1 SDLRGQIAGHEIHAF
16 GQIFPNAAH
25 VANLRLAAELAFGA
39 DLARDAGHFGRERV
53 QLIDHRVHGFFELQD
68 FAADIDG
75 DLLREI
81 AISNRDGDVGDVA
94 NLGRQVTGHGVDAV
108 RQVLPGA
115 GDPGHGGLAAELAF
129 GADFAGDAGD
139 FGGERIQL
147 IDHRV
152 DRFFELQDFAMDVDG
167 DFLRE
172 VAVGHG
178 DCNFGDVADLS
189 RQITRHEVDALG
201 QIFPN
206 TAHVTNLRLAAEL
219 AFGADFAG
227 DAGDFGGERIQLI
240 DHRVDRFF
248 ELQDFAAHVG
258 GDLLR
263 QVAIVDREGH
273 FGAVSDLSGQI
284 TRHEI
289 DALGQ
294 IFPNSA
300 HVTNLRLAAELAF
313 GADFPG
319 NAGHFGCE
327 TPQLIDHG
335 VDRIFELQNL
345 APHLVAFFF

>member
-1 SDLRGQIAGHEIHAF
+1 MHVDGDFLGEVAVGDGDGHVGDVSDLGRQITGHEVDAI
-16 GQIFPNAAH
+16 GQVFPGTGDARNDG
-25 VANLRLAAELAFGA
+25 LAAQFAFGA
-39 DLARDAGHFGRERV
+39 DLAGNAGHFGGETA
-53 QLIDHRVHGFFELQD
+53 QLVDHRVDGILELPD
-68 FAADIDG
+68 FAAHIDG
-75 DLLREI
+75 DFLGELALHDAV
-81 AISNRDGDVGDVA
+81 AIVGDVSD
-94 NLGRQVTGHGVDAV
+94 LGRQITGHEVDAV
-108 RQVLPGA
+108 GQVLPGA
-115 GDPGHGGLAAELAF
+115 GDAGNGGLAAELAF

-152 DRFFELQDFAMDVDG
+152 DRFFELQDLAMDVDG

-201 QIFPN
+201 EILPN
-206 TAHVTNLRLAAEL
+206 AAHVAHLRLPTEL

-263 QVAIVDREGH
+263 QVPIGHGDRNIGDV
-273 FGAVSDLSGQI
+273 ADLG
-284 TRHEI
+284 
-289 DALGQ
+289 G
-294 IFPNSA
+294 
-300 HVTNLRLAAELAF
+300 
-313 GADFPG
+313 
-319 NAGHFGCE
+319 
-327 TPQLIDHG
+327 
-335 VDRIFELQNL
+335 
-345 APHLVAFFF
+345 

>member
-1 SDLRGQIAGHEIHAF
+1 MH
-16 GQIFPNAAH
+16 
-25 VANLRLAAELAFGA
+25 
-39 DLARDAGHFGRERV
+39 
-53 QLIDHRVHGFFELQD
+53 
-68 FAADIDG
+68 IDG
-75 DLLREI
+75 DFLRQI
-81 AISNRDGDVGDVA
+81 AVGDGDGDVGDVA

-263 QVAIVDREGH
+263 QVAIGHGDRNVGD
-273 FGAVSDLSGQI
+273 VSHLRGQI
-284 TRHEI
+284 AGHNI
-289 DALGQ
+289 DALGE
-294 IFPNSA
+294 ILPNAA
-300 HVTNLRLAAELAF
+300 HVAHLCLPTELAF

-319 NAGHFGCE
+319 NARHFGGDA
-327 TPQLIDHG
+327 PASIDHG
-335 VDRIFELQNL
+335 IDSFFELQDFAVDVDGDFL
-345 APHLVAFFF
+345 